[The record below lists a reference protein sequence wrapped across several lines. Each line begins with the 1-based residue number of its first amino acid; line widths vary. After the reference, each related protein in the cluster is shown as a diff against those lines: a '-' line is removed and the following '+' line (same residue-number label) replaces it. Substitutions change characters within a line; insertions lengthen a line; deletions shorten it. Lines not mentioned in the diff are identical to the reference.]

1 MVRPRRTALA
11 GIQERRQVLG
21 LDLRQVPRQDSGRS
35 PHALEHGPAKRR
47 VVSRKWTGN
56 SSSSVCLVDLS
67 QRGGRYGQCVYRK
80 QLMYYTIRHSYID
93 IPAIIVSYSFPQ
105 TLCTKKKRKNSLN
118 KTSHNPDSQSSPRL
132 KYLPHFL
139 NGRSPSKHSYL
150 QTVSCGVVLR
160 AEPSSLAF

>member
-1 MVRPRRTALA
+1 MRES
-11 GIQERRQVLG
+11 QRQV
-21 LDLRQVPRQDSGRS
+21 GR
-35 PHALEHGPAKRR
+35 
-47 VVSRKWTGN
+47 VN
-56 SSSSVCLVDLS
+56 
-67 QRGGRYGQCVYRK
+67 Y
-80 QLMYYTIRHSYID
+80 
-93 IPAIIVSYSFPQ
+93 
-105 TLCTKKKRKNSLN
+105 